1 MKKVSFVTIVILS
14 IVFMQTFAQD
24 KIPISASMNESTIID
39 TLKKVQGGDTFH
51 FPRNAGIIYNDKGR
65 LGGWLM
71 RGKTL
76 PSVYD
81 LMNLDV
87 VQFNDLNSKY
97 DTELKRKGRMY
108 L

>member
-1 MKKVSFVTIVILS
+1 
-14 IVFMQTFAQD
+14 
-24 KIPISASMNESTIID
+24 
-39 TLKKVQGGDTFH
+39 
-51 FPRNAGIIYNDKGR
+51 
-65 LGGWLM
+65 M

-97 DTELKRKGRMY
+97 DTELKRKVFLESEEGIEMSKRLKALKGQVLKYPFILFYHCLGTLLIIPHM
-108 L
+108 LNII

>member
-1 MKKVSFVTIVILS
+1 
-14 IVFMQTFAQD
+14 
-24 KIPISASMNESTIID
+24 
-39 TLKKVQGGDTFH
+39 
-51 FPRNAGIIYNDKGR
+51 
-65 LGGWLM
+65 M

-97 DTELKRKGRMY
+97 DTELKRKVFLESEEGIEMSKD
-108 L
+108 

>member
-1 MKKVSFVTIVILS
+1 
-14 IVFMQTFAQD
+14 
-24 KIPISASMNESTIID
+24 
-39 TLKKVQGGDTFH
+39 
-51 FPRNAGIIYNDKGR
+51 
-65 LGGWLM
+65 M

-97 DTELKRKGRMY
+97 DTELKRKVFLESEEGIEMSKRLKSSQRASPEIPFLFCFTIVWVHY
-108 L
+108 